1 MRILLADD
9 AALLREAIEALLERL
24 GHQVIATAADA
35 TELVTIYE
43 SLSTPPDLIITD
55 VRMPPTRTDDGLRAA
70 LKIRATN
77 PTQPILALSQYVADR
92 YAREL
97 LSLPEGAVGYLLKER
112 VNRVADFAQ
121 ALQTVADGG
130 TIIDTEITRHLL
142 QNEQPGALDS
152 LTEREREVLTLMAG
166 GASNTEIAKM
176 LFVSD
181 AAVRKHIGNIFAG
194 LGLQPTDENR
204 RVRAILAFL
213 QAHEKPG
220 FEVG

>member
-1 MRILLADD
+1 
-9 AALLREAIEALLERL
+9 
-24 GHQVIATAADA
+24 
-35 TELVTIYE
+35 
-43 SLSTPPDLIITD
+43 
-55 VRMPPTRTDDGLRAA
+55 MPPTRTDDRLRAA
-70 LKIRATN
+70 LKICVMN

-97 LSLPEGAVGYLLKER
+97 LDLPEGAVGYLLKER